1 MNSCSREFK
10 SFVTLIFTIFLFAH
24 TTALNASGYN
34 DCIGRITDNFDTF
47 CEQTSR
53 HASLE
58 IDWSFLE
65 NISIANKTLKEKQI
79 TKEII
84 IAELSGINNT
94 ANIENTVHK
103 LAAMKSHQWPRPK
116 ILDRSY
122 EVAVNSLDLDGKRD
136 LRSCTLQEMEN
147 LSKISESLPT
157 HQLNAILNFSNTHLK
172 GDSSIKANSGSSLN
186 SKSCKQLLS
195 LILGRA

>member
-1 MNSCSREFK
+1 MNSCIKEFK
-10 SFVTLIFTIFLFAH
+10 SFVTSIFTIFLFAH
-24 TTALNASGYN
+24 TTALYASGDN
-34 DCIGRITDNFDTF
+34 ECIDRITDNFDTF

-65 NISIANKTLKEKQI
+65 NVSIANKTLKEKQI

-172 GDSSIKANSGSSLN
+172 GDSSIEANSESSLN

>member
-1 MNSCSREFK
+1 MNRCIRKFK
-10 SFVTLIFTIFLFAH
+10 SFVTLIFTFFLFAH
-24 TTALNASGYN
+24 TTTLNSSEGN
-34 DCIGRITDNFDTF
+34 DCIGRIIDNFDTF

-65 NISIANKTLKEKQI
+65 NISIANKTPEEKHI
-79 TKEII
+79 TREII
-84 IAELSGINNT
+84 IAELSEKNNA
-94 ANIENTVHK
+94 ANIENTAHK
-103 LAAMKSHQWPRPK
+103 LAATKLHHWPRPK

-147 LSKISESLPT
+147 LSTISESLPT
-157 HQLNAILNFSNTHLK
+157 HQLNAILNFSNIHLK
-172 GDSSIKANSGSSLN
+172 GDSSIEANSEFSLN